1 MELKISLL
9 RYLTQLTNL
18 GQFKACDDRWKGP
31 ELGWCGLFGGE
42 RPDVGTQGARAGG
55 LVGTVVAQ
63 ACKGGRVLRPGQ
75 ARVWA
80 VSLGGGGGAVA
91 VPPNHQHLMGEETK
105 LSPPSPHLIDKDT
118 VSLKG
123 EETCLETPNKHTS
136 WGEPPSRPGIP

>member
-80 VSLGGGGGAVA
+80 VSLGGGGGGRW
-91 VPPNHQHLMGEETK
+91 QC
-105 LSPPSPHLIDKDT
+105 HLIT
-118 VSLKG
+118 SI
-123 EETCLETPNKHTS
+123 S
-136 WGEPPSRPGIP
+136 WGKKPNYHHLPLI